1 LIRFALPL
9 LIGNLFQQLYN
20 TVDSWVVGNYVSDQA
35 FSAVGVVVP
44 IINMLIGFFLGFS
57 TGAGVVISQYYGAKQ
72 YEKVSEAVHTSVALT
87 LILSVVFTVFGVIV
101 APMMLQL
108 MNTPNEVIPDATLYL
123 RIYFAGITGMLMYN
137 IGAGILRAV
146 GDSQRPFFYLVVSAV
161 INIVLDLLF
170 VLVFKMGVE
179 GVAFATIIAQGVSSI
194 LVIMALLRQNN
205 CCKLSLKKLKID
217 LSMLN
222 KISKIGFPTAFQN
235 ALTNF
240 SNVFVQSYIN
250 YFGETC
256 MSGWTAFNKIDQFV
270 TLPSQSIALAS
281 TTFVGQNLGKNQ
293 VDRAKKGVKSGLYLS
308 LVVTG
313 ALIALTLLFSKPLV
327 WFFNK
332 NTDVVAIGAR
342 LLLLILPFHFF
353 SCTNQVF
360 AGALRGAGDSRT
372 PMIIML
378 SSFVAFRQIYL
389 FIVSRVYNVI
399 DLIALGYPLGWLVCC
414 IVMIIYYK
422 CSNWENK
429 RII

>member
-1 LIRFALPL
+1 MRTAFIDSLRGAPRHDVDMTEGAIIAHLIRFALPL

-250 YFGETC
+250 YFGDTY
-256 MSGWTAFNKIDQFV
+256 I
-270 TLPSQSIALAS
+270 
-281 TTFVGQNLGKNQ
+281 
-293 VDRAKKGVKSGLYLS
+293 
-308 LVVTG
+308 
-313 ALIALTLLFSKPLV
+313 
-327 WFFNK
+327 
-332 NTDVVAIGAR
+332 
-342 LLLLILPFHFF
+342 
-353 SCTNQVF
+353 
-360 AGALRGAGDSRT
+360 
-372 PMIIML
+372 
-378 SSFVAFRQIYL
+378 
-389 FIVSRVYNVI
+389 
-399 DLIALGYPLGWLVCC
+399 
-414 IVMIIYYK
+414 
-422 CSNWENK
+422 
-429 RII
+429 